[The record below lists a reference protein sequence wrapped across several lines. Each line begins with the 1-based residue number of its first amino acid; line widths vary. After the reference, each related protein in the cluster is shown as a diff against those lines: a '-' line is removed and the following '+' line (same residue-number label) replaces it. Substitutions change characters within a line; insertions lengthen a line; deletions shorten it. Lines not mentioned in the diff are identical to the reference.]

1 MLTYE
6 DVMLVRT
13 CNIVSLFI
21 LSNPF
26 LINYFIK
33 NIKKNIRNFCNITIH
48 NANNYTLFNIKYSI

>member
-6 DVMLVRT
+6 DVMLVST

-33 NIKKNIRNFCNITIH
+33 NIKKNIRNFCYIAIH
-48 NANNYTLFNIKYSI
+48 NANNYTLF